1 MGRDGCDFAMS
12 LRNIYR
18 PVEKDGI
25 VEMQI
30 IAIGPRD
37 RNEVHEMAKSRLHLF
52 FEEVQQRER

>member
-1 MGRDGCDFAMS
+1 MS

-52 FEEVQQRER
+52 LKKFNNVKDNLNSFHNT